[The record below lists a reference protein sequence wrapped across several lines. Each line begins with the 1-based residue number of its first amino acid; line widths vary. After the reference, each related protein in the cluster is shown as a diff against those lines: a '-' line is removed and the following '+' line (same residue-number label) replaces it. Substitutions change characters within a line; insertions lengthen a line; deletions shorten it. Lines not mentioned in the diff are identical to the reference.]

1 MDKYLDCCDCQKGF
15 VWTTG
20 EQNFYRKLNFSQ
32 PRRCKAC
39 RLPQEVSLAMSFSSL
54 NDEELKWAR
63 NVFSMQHHQAVKQV
77 SAKPYASS
85 KHGIEDDYNTRE
97 TNPKVPMHT
106 PDVWLLSGLLGLAV
120 LLLFGMTTGSGES
133 VLDSLFALFK

>member
-1 MDKYLDCCDCQKGF
+1 MDKYLDCCACRQGF

-63 NVFSMQHHQAVKQV
+63 NVFSMQYHQAVKQV
-77 SAKPYASS
+77 SATPYSIS
-85 KHGIEDDYNTRE
+85 KHGIEDDNNACE
-97 TNPKVPMHT
+97 SNPQTPMQTH
-106 PDVWLLSGLLGLAV
+106 DVLLLSGLIGLAF

-133 VLDSLFALFK
+133 LLESLFALFK